1 MRTYSSNKEIL
12 NITGNA
18 NSIGLIP
25 TMGSLHEGHMSL
37 IKRAINENDKVIVSI
52 YVNPTQFNSS
62 DDLKKYPR
70 NLSADLDKLVGFND
84 VIVYA
89 PKDNDIYGEI
99 KKSKI
104 YNLGKITTI
113 MEGHFRPRHFEG
125 VATIVEKLF
134 KLLKPHNAYF
144 GEKDFQQLLVV
155 RSLVKKLKLNINI
168 IGCETVRETDGLAMS
183 SRNKLMTK
191 DERKIA
197 GEIIKLL
204 LFAKKSYH
212 KSSDVNQIKKDIINK
227 AESIHYLCL
236 EYFEIINFSE
246 FSDKNENIKD
256 VRAFIA
262 CKIGDTRLIDNIKI
276 DN

>member
-1 MRTYSSNKEIL
+1 
-12 NITGNA
+12 
-18 NSIGLIP
+18 
-25 TMGSLHEGHMSL
+25 MGSLHEGHMSL

-70 NLSADLDKLVGFND
+70 NLAADLDKLVRFTD
-84 VIVYA
+84 IIIYV
-89 PKDNDIYGEI
+89 PKDKDIYGEI

-104 YNLGKITTI
+104 YNLGKIMTI

-125 VATIVEKLF
+125 VATVVEKLF

-212 KSSDVNQIKKDIINK
+212 KSDVNQIKKDIINK
-227 AESIHYLCL
+227 AKSIHYLCL
-236 EYFEIINFSE
+236 EYFEIINFSK
-246 FSDKNENIKD
+246 FSDEHENIKD